1 MVSAILNILTQG
13 LKQLRTNA
21 RMILVAV
28 LVFVFPLLFV
38 WITQSFYST
47 AHTNINTVEKQK
59 VDILH
64 ESLAEVISLTNEA
77 ETLTTILQR
86 MAEERQELKVLE
98 IAKDT
103 PEGLFILASTESD
116 HIGKQQSSTELFYA
130 ANSSPGNSFIFEYE
144 LDGKRTWQA
153 FRQIRFGTN
162 TYYIFS
168 EHDFSTIDGV
178 MQAREQ
184 DSYLGL
190 TAIFFFLIVLAYW
203 LMRQDHWF
211 AAHEI
216 VKKKLD
222 EQELFANTIA
232 HELRA
237 PLTAIKGYS
246 SFLLESK
253 EISPTDSQ
261 HVKSIMGASERL
273 LTLINDFLEVARI
286 QSGQLKMK
294 PVPTDIGFVIK
305 RVSTEFSAMAAAKNL
320 EIKTEIPDKSAKID
334 VDENRLQQV
343 LTNLVSNAIKY
354 TDKGSVTIALEQT
367 RFNTTVRIKD
377 TGYGISAEDQ
387 RRLFAPFTRVGGA
400 DNSSVTGT
408 GLGMWITK
416 QLVEL
421 VGGHISIESIEGV
434 GTHVKVVFKA

>member
-1 MVSAILNILTQG
+1 MVSAILNLLTQG
-13 LKQLRTNA
+13 LKQLRSNA
-21 RMILVAV
+21 RMVLVAI

-47 AHTNINTVEKQK
+47 ALTNINTVEKQK

-64 ESLAEVISLTNEA
+64 ESLSEVIFLTNDEKVLS
-77 ETLTTILQR
+77 EILQR
-86 MAEERQELKVLE
+86 MVEERQELKMLE

-103 PEGLFILASTESD
+103 PEGLFILASTDEE
-116 HIGKQQSSTELFYA
+116 HVGKEQSATELFYA
-130 ANSSPGNSFIFEYE
+130 ANGSPGNSFIFEYE
-144 LDGKRTWQA
+144 LNGSRTWQA
-153 FRQIRFGTN
+153 FRQVRFGSN

-168 EHDFSTIDGV
+168 EHDFRNIDSV

-190 TAIFFFLIVLAYW
+190 TAIFFFLILLAYW
-203 LMRQDHWF
+203 LMRQDHWYV
-211 AAHEI
+211 AHEI

-222 EQELFANTIA
+222 EQGLFANTIA

-253 EISPTDSQ
+253 EISSTDTQ
-261 HVKSIMGASERL
+261 HVKSIMNASERL

-286 QSGQLKMK
+286 QSGQLKVK
-294 PVPTDIGFVIK
+294 PVSTDISAVVK
-305 RVSTEFSAMAAAKNL
+305 RVSTEFSAMAATKGL
-320 EIKTEIPDKSAKID
+320 ELKSELPSKFTKID
-334 VDENRLQQV
+334 IDENRLQQV

-367 RFNTTVRIKD
+367 RFNTTIRIKD
-377 TGYGISAEDQ
+377 TGHGISAEDQ

-421 VGGHISIESIEGV
+421 IGGHISIESIEGV
-434 GTHVKVVFKA
+434 GTHVKVAFKA

>member
-1 MVSAILNILTQG
+1 MVSTLLNILTQG
-13 LKQLRTNA
+13 LKQLRSNA
-21 RMILVAV
+21 RMALVV
-28 LVFVFPLLFV
+28 ILVFVFPLLFV
-38 WITQSFYST
+38 WITQSFYTT
-47 AHTNINTVEKQK
+47 AYTNINTVEKQK

-64 ESLAEVISLTNEA
+64 ESLAEIVH
-77 ETLTTILQR
+77 LTTDTSVLNTTLQR
-86 MAEERQELKVLE
+86 LVEERQELRKLE
-98 IAKDT
+98 VAKDS
-103 PEGLFILASTESD
+103 PEGLFIIASNDSE
-116 HIGKQQSSTELFYA
+116 HVGVLQSSTELFYA

-144 LDGKRTWQA
+144 QNGVRTWQA
-153 FRQIRFGTN
+153 FRQVRFGSDTF
-162 TYYIFS
+162 YIFS
-168 EHDFSTIDGV
+168 EHDFSVVDAV
-178 MQAREQ
+178 MQSREQ
-184 DSYLGL
+184 ESYLGL
-190 TAIFFFLIVLAYW
+190 TAIFFFLILLAYW

-211 AAHEI
+211 VAYDST
-216 VKKKLD
+216 KKKLD
-222 EQELFANTIA
+222 EQGLFANTIA

-253 EISPTDSQ
+253 EISQTDTQ
-261 HVKSIMGASERL
+261 HVKSITGASERL

-286 QSGQLKMK
+286 QSGQLKLK
-294 PVPTDIGFVIK
+294 VAPTDISIVIN
-305 RVSTEFSAMAAAKNL
+305 RVVKEFSAMASTKGL
-320 EIKTEIPDKSAKID
+320 ELKSELPQKHVPID
-334 VDENRLQQV
+334 IDENRLQQV

-354 TDKGSVTIALEQT
+354 TDKGSVTVALEQS

-377 TGYGISAEDQ
+377 TGHGISAEDQ

-421 VGGHISIESIEGV
+421 LGGKISLESIEGV